1 VRIVSVESDPHL
13 NPSSHRQWRC
23 ESIEFDLPNT
33 VITMTDAR
41 AEILGRLRRA
51 LKRDELG
58 AAATAKIEARI
69 TAHAAG
75 PIPARTRLDREGLIA
90 LFSSKVQGVAGT
102 VERLDRMED
111 VPAAVA
117 RYLARHN
124 LPSAIKLAPAPMLAQ
139 IDWST
144 QPLLQLSSG
153 RSDGNDPVSLTPA
166 FAAVAET
173 GTLMLTSGTE
183 SPTTLN
189 FLPDDHIVVLPLSR
203 LVGPFEEAWARL
215 RAATGGG
222 LMPRTVN
229 LVTGPSRSADIGLVP
244 QLGAHGPRRLHVL
257 LVDDDTQA

>member
-1 VRIVSVESDPHL
+1 MV
-13 NPSSHRQWRC
+13 
-23 ESIEFDLPNT
+23 
-33 VITMTDAR
+33 DAR

-51 LKRDELG
+51 LKRDELDP
-58 AAATAKIEARI
+58 AAAAEIEARVA
-69 TAHAAG
+69 AHAPG

-90 LFSSKVQGVAGT
+90 LFSAKLQGVAGT
-102 VERLDRMED
+102 VERLGAMEQ
-111 VPAAVA
+111 VPAAVS

-124 LPSAIKLAPAPMLAQ
+124 LPAAIKLAPAPMLAQ
-139 IDWST
+139 IDWSKE
-144 QPLLQLSSG
+144 PLLQLSSG
-153 RSDGNDPVSLTPA
+153 ASDGHDLVSLTPA
-166 FAAVAET
+166 FAGIAET

-222 LMPRTVN
+222 MMPRTIN

>member
-1 VRIVSVESDPHL
+1 MV
-13 NPSSHRQWRC
+13 
-23 ESIEFDLPNT
+23 
-33 VITMTDAR
+33 DAR

-51 LKRDELG
+51 LKRDELDP
-58 AAATAKIEARI
+58 AAAAEIEARVA
-69 TAHAAG
+69 AHAPG

-90 LFSSKVQGVAGT
+90 LFSAKLQGVAGT
-102 VERLDRMED
+102 LERLGAMEQ
-111 VPAAVA
+111 VPAAVS

-124 LPSAIKLAPAPMLAQ
+124 LPAAIKLAPAPMLAQ
-139 IDWST
+139 IDWSKE
-144 QPLLQLSSG
+144 PLLQLSSG
-153 RSDGNDPVSLTPA
+153 ASDGHDLVSLTPA
-166 FAAVAET
+166 FAGIAET

-222 LMPRTVN
+222 MMPRTVN

>member
-1 VRIVSVESDPHL
+1 MS
-13 NPSSHRQWRC
+13 
-23 ESIEFDLPNT
+23 
-33 VITMTDAR
+33 DAR
-41 AEILGRLRRA
+41 TDILGRLRRA
-51 LKRDELG
+51 LKRDALG
-58 AAATAKIEARI
+58 ATAAAGIEARI
-69 TAHAAG
+69 AAHAPG
-75 PIPARTRLDREGLIA
+75 PIPARTQLDREGLIA
-90 LFSSKVQGVAGT
+90 LFSGKLEGVAGT
-102 VERLDRMED
+102 VERLERMDE

-124 LPSAIKLAPAPMLAQ
+124 LPSAVRLAPAPMLAQ
-139 IDWST
+139 IDWSG
-144 QPLLQLSSG
+144 QPLLRLSSG
-153 RSDGNDPVSLTPA
+153 PSDGSDLVSLTPA

-189 FLPDDHIVVLPLSR
+189 FLPDDHIVLLPLSR

-222 LMPRTVN
+222 PMPRTVN

>member
-1 VRIVSVESDPHL
+1 M
-13 NPSSHRQWRC
+13 N
-23 ESIEFDLPNT
+23 N
-33 VITMTDAR
+33 AR
-41 AEILGRLRRA
+41 AEILGRVRRA
-51 LKRDELG
+51 LKRDVLAPAG
-58 AAATAKIEARI
+58 VADIEARVA
-69 TAHAAG
+69 AHAPG
-75 PIPARTRLDREGLIA
+75 PIPARTQLDREGLIA
-90 LFSSKVQGVAGT
+90 LFSTKLQGVAGT
-102 VERLDRMED
+102 VERLGTMGE
-111 VPAAVA
+111 VPTAVA

-124 LPSAIKLAPAPMLAQ
+124 LPAAIKLAPAPMLAQ
-139 IDWST
+139 IDWSKE
-144 QPLLQLSSG
+144 PLLRLSAG
-153 RSDGNDPVSLTPA
+153 ASDGNDLVSLTPA
-166 FAAVAET
+166 FAGVAET
-173 GTLMLTSGTE
+173 GTLMLTSGPE

>member
-1 VRIVSVESDPHL
+1 MV
-13 NPSSHRQWRC
+13 
-23 ESIEFDLPNT
+23 
-33 VITMTDAR
+33 DAR

-51 LKRDELG
+51 LKRDELDP
-58 AAATAKIEARI
+58 AAAAEIEARVA
-69 TAHAAG
+69 AHAPG

-90 LFSSKVQGVAGT
+90 LFSAKLQGVAGT
-102 VERLDRMED
+102 VERLGAMEQ
-111 VPAAVA
+111 VPAAVS

-124 LPSAIKLAPAPMLAQ
+124 LPAAIKLAPAPMLAQ
-139 IDWST
+139 IDWSKE
-144 QPLLQLSSG
+144 PLLQLSSG
-153 RSDGNDPVSLTPA
+153 ASDGHDLVSLTPA
-166 FAAVAET
+166 FAGIAET

-222 LMPRTVN
+222 MMPRTVN

>member
-1 VRIVSVESDPHL
+1 
-13 NPSSHRQWRC
+13 
-23 ESIEFDLPNT
+23 
-33 VITMTDAR
+33 MADAR

-58 AAATAKIEARI
+58 PAAAAEIEARVA
-69 TAHAAG
+69 AHAPG
-75 PIPARTRLDREGLIA
+75 PIPARTKLDREGLIA
-90 LFSSKVQGVAGT
+90 LFSAKLQGVAGT
-102 VERLDRMED
+102 LERLGAMEQ
-111 VPAAVA
+111 VPAAVS

-124 LPSAIKLAPAPMLAQ
+124 LPAAIKLAPAPMLAQ
-139 IDWST
+139 IDWSKE
-144 QPLLQLSSG
+144 PLLQLSSG
-153 RSDGNDPVSLTPA
+153 ASDGHDLVSLTPA
-166 FAAVAET
+166 FAGIAET

-222 LMPRTVN
+222 MMPRTVN

>member
-1 VRIVSVESDPHL
+1 
-13 NPSSHRQWRC
+13 
-23 ESIEFDLPNT
+23 
-33 VITMTDAR
+33 MADAR

-51 LKRDELG
+51 LKRDALAP
-58 AAATAKIEARI
+58 AAAAEIEARVA
-69 TAHAAG
+69 AHAPG
-75 PIPARTRLDREGLIA
+75 PIPARTQLDREGLIA
-90 LFSSKVQGVAGT
+90 LFSAKLQGVAGT
-102 VERLDRMED
+102 VERLGTMDQ
-111 VPAAVA
+111 VPNAVT

-124 LPSAIKLAPAPMLAQ
+124 LPAAIKLAPAPMLAQ
-139 IDWST
+139 IDWSKE
-144 QPLLQLSSG
+144 PLLQLSSG
-153 RSDGNDPVSLTPA
+153 ASDGHDLVSLTPA
-166 FAAVAET
+166 FAGIAET

-222 LMPRTVN
+222 MMPRTVN

>member
-1 VRIVSVESDPHL
+1 MS
-13 NPSSHRQWRC
+13 
-23 ESIEFDLPNT
+23 
-33 VITMTDAR
+33 DAR
-41 AEILGRLRRA
+41 TEILGRLRRA
-51 LKRDELG
+51 LKRDALG
-58 AAATAKIEARI
+58 APEAAGIEARI
-69 TAHAAG
+69 AAHAPG

-90 LFSSKVQGVAGT
+90 LFSSKLQGVAGT
-102 VERLDRMED
+102 VERLNGMNE
-111 VPAAVA
+111 VPSAVG

-139 IDWST
+139 IDWSS
-144 QPLLQLSSG
+144 QPLLQLSAGS
-153 RSDGNDPVSLTPA
+153 SDGRDLVSLTPA

-173 GTLMLTSGTE
+173 GTLMLTSGAE

-189 FLPDDHIVVLPLSR
+189 FLPDDHIVLLPLSR

-222 LMPRTVN
+222 SMPRTVN

>member
-1 VRIVSVESDPHL
+1 
-13 NPSSHRQWRC
+13 
-23 ESIEFDLPNT
+23 
-33 VITMTDAR
+33 MADAR

-51 LKRDELG
+51 LRRDALAP
-58 AAATAKIEARI
+58 AAAAEIEARVA
-69 TAHAAG
+69 AHAPG
-75 PIPARTRLDREGLIA
+75 PIPARTQLDREGLIA
-90 LFSSKVQGVAGT
+90 LFSAKLQGVAGT
-102 VERLDRMED
+102 VERLGTMDQ
-111 VPAAVA
+111 VPNAVT

-124 LPSAIKLAPAPMLAQ
+124 LPAAIKLAPAPMLAQ
-139 IDWST
+139 IDWSKE
-144 QPLLQLSSG
+144 PLLQLSSG
-153 RSDGNDPVSLTPA
+153 ASDGHDLVSLTPA
-166 FAAVAET
+166 FAGIAET

-222 LMPRTVN
+222 MMPRTVN